1 MATRAFVYSR
11 GQSVNFMVD
20 TMMSNLKEVIL
31 ENGHDPAELMNDAE
45 TTKRGIRAWIESGD
59 LEMVTLE
66 FYAPGSSKASAR
78 WDFPIVY
85 SGSGV
90 DDDLWADKSYLRGIV
105 AKSTRPKPGDKY
117 SVLLFTKQNRPDVDG
132 FTRRAARSTDHMTA
146 TSAGTV
152 IATGHLTASTRYWK

>member
-20 TMMSNLKEVIL
+20 TMINNLKEVIL
-31 ENGHDPAELMNDAE
+31 ENGHNPAELMNRSE
-45 TTKRGIRAWIESGD
+45 TIKRGIRIWIDSGH
-59 LEMVTLE
+59 LEMVTIE
-66 FYAPGSSKASAR
+66 FYTLGSINASAR

-90 DDDLWADKSYLRGIV
+90 DDDMWADKAYLRRIV
-105 AKSTRPKPGDKY
+105 AKSARPRSGDVY
-117 SVLLFTKQNRPDVDG
+117 SVILSNKPRHPDVEG
-132 FTRRAARSTDHMTA
+132 FSSCTFKSTYHLTA

-152 IATGHLTASTRYWK
+152 IATAHLTASTVYWR